1 MLVYKHQKQNIPI
14 INLFL
19 FYQLFQLK
27 HFQTF
32 NDESFSYI
40 SYIEFVL
47 DIPVYIY
54 KVPDCMAERDNI
66 TPRDC
71 SGLALEGLYN
81 STEVYTL
88 QTGMTRFTVTM

>member
-27 HFQTF
+27 HFQSF

-47 DIPVYIY
+47 DIPVYMY
-54 KVPDCMAERDNI
+54 KVPDCMVGINI
-66 TPRDC
+66 WETV
-71 SGLALEGLYN
+71 L
-81 STEVYTL
+81 
-88 QTGMTRFTVTM
+88 TRPGGI